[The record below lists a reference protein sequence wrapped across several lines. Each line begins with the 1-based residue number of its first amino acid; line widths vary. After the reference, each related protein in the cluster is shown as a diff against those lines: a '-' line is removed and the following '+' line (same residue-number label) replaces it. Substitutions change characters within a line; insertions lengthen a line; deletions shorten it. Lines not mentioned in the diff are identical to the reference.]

1 MGQPVGVQVPRK
13 AASKFALAGSVLTG
27 IFALLGTALA
37 QSAPAP
43 LSFAQAVTL
52 AAEGPA
58 VRLAAG
64 QLELARGAFGAA
76 SAFVSGELSA
86 GYTRD
91 LTPDADGDPGTGDFD
106 PVTASATLNVLPF
119 GDAADAAGEAERA
132 VQEAAAALEAARA
145 AAVVDA
151 ATAYLGALRL
161 GQEED
166 ALKAA
171 VGVAETALEATRTRL
186 DVGAASDADRLDAQ
200 IVLSGAQN
208 DLAEVVLEEAQ
219 ALAALAQTLGVGV
232 AAVGGR
238 PADTVL
244 PDLGDVTA
252 RLENRADVV
261 SARLAVE
268 DAALTRAAALRG
280 ALPSGS
286 VGLEYGISD
295 VQVGAGFSTASLQ
308 PSLEFSYDPDG
319 LPGEPDTP
327 LEPGLSARVGVS
339 IPLDSGVGANLAVAE
354 TALSNAEL
362 LLAQTRAQAAL
373 ELQAAQNQL
382 ETTENSLAAGRALVT
397 QRELSLET
405 TRTRLGLGLV
415 PALEVE
421 RAEAELLA
429 ARVERGRLE
438 DNALLARL
446 VLLQTL
452 AIDPLEVF

>member
-1 MGQPVGVQVPRK
+1 M
-13 AASKFALAGSVLTG
+13 
-27 IFALLGTALA
+27 ALLGMAYA
-37 QSAPAP
+37 QPSTAP
-43 LSFAQAVTL
+43 LSFVQAITL
-52 AAEGPA
+52 AADGPA

-76 SAFVSGELSA
+76 SASLSGELNA

-91 LTPDADGDPGTGDFD
+91 LTPDIDGDPGTGDFD

-119 GDAADAAGEAERA
+119 GDAADAAREAERA
-132 VQEAAAALEAARA
+132 VQEAGPALEAARA
-145 AAVVDA
+145 DAVVTA
-151 ATAYLGALRL
+151 ATAYLGALRS
-161 GQEED
+161 GQEAG
-166 ALKAA
+166 ALEAA

-186 DVGAASDADRLDAQ
+186 EVGAASDADLLDAE

-232 AAVGGR
+232 AAVAGR
-238 PADTVL
+238 PPDVAL

-252 RLENRADVV
+252 RLENRADIV
-261 SARLAVE
+261 SARLTVENAVQ
-268 DAALTRAAALRG
+268 ARAAALRG

-286 VGLEYGISD
+286 VGLSYGDDD
-295 VQVGAGFSTASLQ
+295 VQVGAGFSTESLQ

-319 LPGEPDTP
+319 LPGEPGEP
-327 LEPGLSARVGVS
+327 SEPGLSARVGVS
-339 IPLDSGVGANLAVAE
+339 IPLDSGVGANLAVVE
-354 TALSNAEL
+354 TAVANAEL
-362 LLAQTRAQAAL
+362 LLEQTRAQAAL
-373 ELQAAQNQL
+373 ELQAARNQL
-382 ETTENSLAAGRALVT
+382 ETTENSLAAGRALVA

-405 TRTRLGLGLV
+405 TRTRLRLGLV

-452 AIDPLEVF
+452 AVNPLEVF